1 MIIPATTF
9 SLGVWQLY
17 RLQWKLNL
25 LDSLSTIEP
34 QPLDLNTKTEFVL
47 SKCTGTFIDLEK
59 RLDRPKSVDGQVKR
73 GQLVFQ
79 PFLVTDGALGTV
91 QGSQTKI
98 IVNRGWVPL
107 NYPKLDIEPNQEII
121 GITRKGENFL
131 MGSNRID
138 LESFSKQLNTLPVL
152 LELIDRQGNTRTN
165 LSGMGSTQ
173 SSKKGYPIQR
183 DSYMSNNHLEYA
195 LTWFGLSISTM
206 LMLKRRNKRIFKW
219 YLTIDRMHPIDQVTS
234 ELTVRMMN
242 LVFLRPRLVGKKEFR
257 VKPGELLQSVL

>member
-25 LDSLSTIEP
+25 LHSFSTIEP
-34 QPLDLNTKTEFVL
+34 QPLDLNTRTEFVL
-47 SKCTGTFIDLEK
+47 SKCTGTFTDQEK

-79 PFLVTDGALGTV
+79 PFLVTDGVIGTV

-107 NYPKLDIEPNQEII
+107 NYPKLDIEPSQEII
-121 GITRKGENFL
+121 GITRNGENFL

-138 LESFSKQLNTLPVL
+138 LDSFSKQLNTLPVL

-165 LSGMGSTQ
+165 ATGMGSTQ
-173 SSKKGYPIQR
+173 SSKNGYPIQR
-183 DSYMSNNHLEYA
+183 DSYMNNNHLEYA

-206 LMLKRRNKRIFKW
+206 LMLKKRNKRIFKW
-219 YLTIDRMHPIDQVTS
+219 
-234 ELTVRMMN
+234 
-242 LVFLRPRLVGKKEFR
+242 
-257 VKPGELLQSVL
+257 